1 MINNAISDMIIR
13 IKNAYL
19 ANLKE
24 TAIPYSKLTKSLGE
38 ILVKEG
44 FLKALKETGDGNKRK
59 LTVFLKYDGKRSA
72 LTDVKIISKPSLR
85 VYVSKNK
92 IPRVLGGLG
101 ISIISTPQ
109 GLKTGFNAKKENLG
123 GEFLLKI
130 W

>member
-1 MINNAISDMIIR
+1 MINDAISDMIIR

-24 TAIPYSKLTKSLGE
+24 TVIPYSKLTKSLGE

-44 FLKALKETGDGNKRK
+44 FLKAVKETGDGNKRK
-59 LTVFLKYDGKRSA
+59 LTAFLKYDGKRSA

-101 ISIISTPQ
+101 ISILSTSQ
-109 GLKTGFNAKKENLG
+109 GLKTGLNAQKENLG